1 MGGAVAVTVRFSE
14 KEQYRMDWGTR
25 GINLFKH
32 PGFLMQDPEHLDA
45 CRARWVNPEFAGSL
59 SPSGYGL
66 VVVDLVTK
74 RIISFQNFT
83 SVDTVHLVMSA
94 QDPELAE
101 EVKTLAENGFISQVV
116 AWRREEGGDLT
127 RLVVPLSDY
136 GQIPGEAV
144 VKAQELFDANFA
156 KWEESGVGEVIP
168 HELMVDT
175 KFAVLSANA
184 SPREV
189 DWPMVRRTLVDE
201 MGFVLTESENKEWEQ
216 WIKDT
221 TETTPE
227 E

>member
-1 MGGAVAVTVRFSE
+1 MQWS
-14 KEQYRMDWGTR
+14 TR

-32 PGFLMQDPEHLDA
+32 PGFLMQDPQHLDD
-45 CRARWVNPEFAGSL
+45 CRARWVDPELAGSL
-59 SPSGYGL
+59 APSDYGL
-66 VVVDLVTK
+66 VVVDWVTK

-116 AWRREEGGDLT
+116 AWRREEGRNLT
-127 RLVVPLSDY
+127 RHVVPLSDY
-136 GQIPGEAV
+136 GQIPGDSV
-144 VKAQELFDANFA
+144 VKAQELFDANFI
-156 KWEESGVGEVIP
+156 KWEESSIGEVIP

-189 DWPMVRRTLVDE
+189 DWPMVRNTLVNE
-201 MGFVLTESENKEWEQ
+201 MGFVLTESENQEWDL
-216 WIKDT
+216 WIKET
-221 TETTPE
+221 TESI
-227 E
+227 

>member
-14 KEQYRMDWGTR
+14 KEQYRMEWGTR

-45 CRARWVNPEFAGSL
+45 CRGRWVDPELAGSL
-59 SPSGYGL
+59 SPSDYGL
-66 VVVDLVTK
+66 VVVDFVTK

-101 EVKTLAENGFISQVV
+101 EVKTLAENGFITQVV
-116 AWRREEGGDLT
+116 AWRREEGRDKT

-136 GQIPGEAV
+136 GPIPGDAV
-144 VKAQELFDANFA
+144 VKAQELFDVAFAN
-156 KWEESGVGEVIP
+156 WRESVIGEAIP
-168 HELMVDT
+168 FELMVDT
-175 KFAVLSANA
+175 KFSVLSACA

-189 DWPMVRRTLVDE
+189 DWPMVRRTLADE